1 MLGLRREEGCMTGW
15 DDPVVVA
22 EQYRSEAN
30 LRARQA
36 LWANVEGENAPVV
49 LWRVLASLGVDEVL
63 EVGGGQGELAE
74 RMQTELGAHVTFLDQ
89 SERMVELARARGIR
103 DAHVGDAQQLPF
115 PDEAFDTVVAA
126 WMLYH
131 VPDPDRALAE
141 MARVLAPGGRL
152 VAVTN
157 SVRHVEELRELFGT
171 LLPEFELQFNAENGE
186 AILRRHFRDV
196 ERIDAGVVA
205 IVDER
210 ETLEA
215 YRRSL
220 SYETQPLPDEVTL
233 PFRVHGRTTIFVARK

>member
-1 MLGLRREEGCMTGW
+1 MTSR
-15 DDPVVVA
+15 DDPAAVA
-22 EQYRSEAN
+22 EQYRSEDN

-36 LWANVEGENAPVV
+36 LWANVEGENATVV
-49 LWRVLASLGVDEVL
+49 LGRVLASLSPKRVL

-74 RMQTELGAHVTFLDQ
+74 RMQTELGARVTFLDQ
-89 SERMVELARARGIR
+89 SERMVEVARARGIL
-103 DAHVGDAQQLPF
+103 DAHVGDAQELPF
-115 PDEAFDTVVAA
+115 DDESFDTVVAA

-131 VPDPDRALAE
+131 VPEPDRALAE
-141 MARVLAPGGRL
+141 MARVLVPGGRL

-157 SVRHVEELRELFGT
+157 SVRHIEELRDLFGA
-171 LLPEFELQFNAENGE
+171 LQGFEKQFNAENGE

-196 ERIDAGVVA
+196 DHTDAEVVA

-220 SYETQPLPDEVTL
+220 WYETRPVPDDVTL
-233 PFRVHGRTTIFVARK
+233 PFRVHGRTTIFVAAK